1 MDKKELREHMK
12 NIRNSKTLENKTV
25 EDRHI
30 FNEVIMSK
38 YYIEAET
45 IMTYVSFGSE
55 VDTLC
60 IIKHALEN
68 NKIVC
73 VPKIINIRQG
83 MKAIKIENLGD
94 LVKNKIGIL
103 EPVNFDNEIEA
114 KDIDLFLVPGLAF
127 DKSGGRIGYGAGY
140 YDRFLKASKVNS
152 IKMGLAYNSQLID
165 RVPMTENDVY
175 MNIVMHN

>member
-1 MDKKELREHMK
+1 MDKKELREHMV
-12 NIRNSKTLENKTV
+12 NTRNSMSVENKAAK
-25 EDRHI
+25 DRNI
-30 FNEVIMSK
+30 FNQVIMSK

-73 VPKIINIRQG
+73 VPKIINVSQG
-83 MKAIKIENLGD
+83 MKAIKIQSLGD
-94 LVKNKIGIL
+94 LIKNKIGIL
-103 EPVNFDNEIEA
+103 EPVSFDNEIES

-140 YDRFLKASKVNS
+140 YDRFLKASMVSSVK
-152 IKMGLAYNSQLID
+152 IGLAYDSQLID
-165 RVPMTENDVY
+165 MVPMTENDVY

>member
-12 NIRNSKTLENKTV
+12 NKRNSMTVENKAAK
-25 EDRHI
+25 DRNI
-30 FNEVIMSK
+30 FNQVIMSK
-38 YYIEAET
+38 YYIEAKT
-45 IMTYVSFGSE
+45 IMTYISFGSE

-60 IIKHALEN
+60 IIKHALDN

-73 VPKIINIRQG
+73 VPKIINVSHG

-94 LVKNKIGIL
+94 LIKNKIGIL
-103 EPVNFDNEIEA
+103 EPVSFDNEIEA

-140 YDRFLKASKVNS
+140 YDRFLKVSKVSS
-152 IKMGLAYNSQLID
+152 IKMGLTYDSQFTD

-175 MNIVMHN
+175 MNIIIHN